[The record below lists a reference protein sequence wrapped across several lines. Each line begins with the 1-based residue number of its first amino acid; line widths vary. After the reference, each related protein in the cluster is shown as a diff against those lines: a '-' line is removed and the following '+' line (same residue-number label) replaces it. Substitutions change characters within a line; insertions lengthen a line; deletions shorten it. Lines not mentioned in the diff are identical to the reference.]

1 MLLKIYSSKICYW
14 RTLSRCSCW
23 CKDCYN
29 TKSCRRT
36 QIMTASPRTSW
47 SLKLVTKFRM
57 WTTRESGYLSQKV
70 RMKQSLL
77 LRKLVDTSLK
87 VLDWVQHPGWCLRLA
102 TAMTW
107 LGDHRGQQ
115 QWHDWGITARLWDQT
130 LVNSLLK
137 QTPLNVITFVLFT
150 FIHIIF
156 HVLDV
161 RRPCFD
167 FIVSLTLRKRSYRC
181 QDCSGSRISVR
192 AFSDKGQI

>member
-102 TAMTW
+102 TTMTW
-107 LGDHRGQQ
+107 LGDHSQTVRSNPSEQPSEADTVECYYFCTFYFHSYNIPCIGCKTTLL
-115 QWHDWGITARLWDQT
+115 WFHRL
-130 LVNSLLK
+130 SH
-137 QTPLNVITFVLFT
+137 P
-150 FIHIIF
+150 
-156 HVLDV
+156 
-161 RRPCFD
+161 
-167 FIVSLTLRKRSYRC
+167 S
-181 QDCSGSRISVR
+181 
-192 AFSDKGQI
+192 

>member
-70 RMKQSLL
+70 RMKQSIFCENLL
-77 LRKLVDTSLK
+77 TLHWRFWTESSIQAGV
-87 VLDWVQHPGWCLRLA
+87 WGW
-102 TAMTW
+102 
-107 LGDHRGQQ
+107 QQ

-130 LVNSLLK
+130 LVNSRLK

-167 FIVSLTLRKRSYRC
+167 FIVSLTLRKHSYRC